1 MFFLWTISGYTF
13 VFIGYQTLAIFLL
26 KATFTTFGLLPAD
39 TNQIYKPVFACLI
52 GIYFLYTISPLTQAV
67 TRIASQFKSFLTT
80 QAPYMKRPGVKKM
93 KSEFGKIKL
102 WLPFGAVLRFGT
114 VGAIFVAF
122 VSFGIATLFSGFWA
136 HAVGYA
142 IASFVFYQ
150 LAIGILSNADVLG
163 GTVNQL
169 DKDAPSHYR
178 NNALAESKEEK
189 IMLQRMAL
197 EQSQEEHQQRLEE
210 ERIRS
215 MAHKRDR
222 ARRRKDGLI
231 SALGKIIAF
240 FR

>member
-26 KATFTTFGLLPAD
+26 KATFTTYGLLPPD
-39 TNQIYKPVFACLI
+39 TNPIYKPVFACLI
-52 GIYFLYTISPLTQAV
+52 GIYFLYTISPLSQAV
-67 TRIASQFKSFLTT
+67 TRIASQSKSFLVNN
-80 QAPYMKRPGVKKM
+80 APYMKKAGVKKM
-93 KSEFGKIKL
+93 QSKISKTKFR
-102 WLPFGAVLRFGT
+102 LPFEAVLRFGT
-114 VGAIFVAF
+114 VGAIFVAL

-136 HAVGYA
+136 HAIGYA

-150 LAIGILSNADVLG
+150 LAIGILSGADVLG
-163 GTVNQL
+163 GIVNQIE
-169 DKDAPSHYR
+169 KDAQSTFR
-178 NNALAESKEEK
+178 NFALAESKEEK